1 MLVGR
6 VTGNV
11 VSTNKVDTLHG
22 AKLLIVQPV
31 ELDTLAMKDDYVV
44 CVDDVGAGEGD
55 LVFCAYGSSARQS
68 DTSSKVASDYT
79 IYGIVDSI
87 NMRGTQGKGG
97 GGMQLAKVI
106 GSMVSTRKSDRLH
119 GLKLLVAVP
128 IDMDTFEEKGAPFIT
143 VDTVGAGEGEIVMW
157 AGGSSS
163 RQTDLT
169 TNKPV
174 DSSIV
179 GIVDFVDILGKRVY
193 DKGNAS

>member
-68 DTSSKVASDYT
+68 DT
-79 IYGIVDSI
+79 I
-87 NMRGTQGKGG
+87 NMRGTR
-97 GGMQLAKVI
+97 
-106 GSMVSTRKSDRLH
+106 T
-119 GLKLLVAVP
+119 
-128 IDMDTFEEKGAPFIT
+128 
-143 VDTVGAGEGEIVMW
+143 
-157 AGGSSS
+157 
-163 RQTDLT
+163 
-169 TNKPV
+169 
-174 DSSIV
+174 
-179 GIVDFVDILGKRVY
+179 Y
-193 DKGNAS
+193 DKAKEAEACSWRK